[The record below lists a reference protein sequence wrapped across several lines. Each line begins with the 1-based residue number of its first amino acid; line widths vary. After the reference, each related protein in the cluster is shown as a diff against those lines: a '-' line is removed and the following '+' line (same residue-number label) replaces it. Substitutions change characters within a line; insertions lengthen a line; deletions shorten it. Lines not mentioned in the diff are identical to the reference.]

1 MRWLKR
7 LLCRHPK
14 AWTWKNSMFDA
25 QGNWIITTCT
35 ECSACGARLSLR
47 HETHAPE
54 GAHGPSG
61 PVRPRKRPRNRPPP
75 AVPAKPMS
83 LAAAEPTAAGIASP
97 YAILANM
104 SGNP

>member
-25 QGNWIITTCT
+25 EGNLIVTTCT

-47 HETHAPE
+47 HETHAPIE
-54 GAHGPSG
+54 PK
-61 PVRPRKRPRNRPPP
+61 VP
-75 AVPAKPMS
+75 AV
-83 LAAAEPTAAGIASP
+83 LCGHAAPEEQHRDAARVQQSP
-97 YAILANM
+97 YRQE
-104 SGNP
+104 